1 MSSAGAAQRTKRER
15 LCLLAGAL
23 SLVLGC
29 AGRSPA
35 VQNAR
40 KTGPPA
46 RLAWLPAESTSGREL
61 AKAVAKAVN
70 ERLGRVSLPGA
81 AAAVKAAVSMEV
93 AQLAIEC
100 TAPTPS
106 CYTAVGRSLGA
117 DEMVWAELGAGG
129 DSSHEIRVALLLY
142 DVRAGSTPKRVE
154 QTFDSVAAARAGVA
168 ALADKLKTGSG
179 AR

>member
-61 AKAVAKAVN
+61 AKAVN

-117 DEMVWAELGAGG
+117 DEMVWAELGTGG